1 MFKGRKKKEKKEEFV
16 NQGLK
21 AKNTKDLELEEE
33 VRSSKLKG
41 IIIRSIIP

>member
-1 MFKGRKKKEKKEEFV
+1 V

-21 AKNTKDLELEEE
+21 AKNTMDLELEEE

-41 IIIRSIIP
+41 III

>member
-1 MFKGRKKKEKKEEFV
+1 V

-33 VRSSKLKG
+33 VKSSKLKG

>member
-1 MFKGRKKKEKKEEFV
+1 VFKGRKKKEKKKEFV